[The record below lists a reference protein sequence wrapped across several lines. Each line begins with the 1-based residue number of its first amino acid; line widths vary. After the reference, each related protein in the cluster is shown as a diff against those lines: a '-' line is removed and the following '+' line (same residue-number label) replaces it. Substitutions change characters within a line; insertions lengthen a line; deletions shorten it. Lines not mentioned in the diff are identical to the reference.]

1 MEVVQE
7 VAEAAAV
14 AAEEEEE
21 FPQEVH
27 LQEVHQ
33 DQEE

>member
-1 MEVVQE
+1 VEVVQE

-14 AAEEEEE
+14 AAEEED